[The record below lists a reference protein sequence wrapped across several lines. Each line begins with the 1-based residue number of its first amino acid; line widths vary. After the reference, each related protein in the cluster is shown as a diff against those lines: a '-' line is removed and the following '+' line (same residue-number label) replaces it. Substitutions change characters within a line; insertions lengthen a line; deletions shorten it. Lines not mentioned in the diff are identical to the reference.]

1 MKPPSK
7 LFLRTAATI
16 VFTLAVVPPGYC
28 QTERE
33 REREANDRDL
43 ERRSW
48 NLKLLSLSAAK
59 TKNKRPRPEQALE
72 QLQEDFTRLQIVNR
86 SLGRA
91 VIGTSAL
98 DLKFVSKSLS
108 DIKKRAE
115 RLNTNLALPAPET
128 PSGLPAE
135 EPVTRQSQLKSS
147 LLRLVELVFSFVD
160 NPFFKEASV
169 VDTQQTSKARR
180 DLEDIIEL
188 SKRLKN
194 DSEKLDTAGR
204 GRVP

>member
-16 VFTLAVVPPGYC
+16 VFTLAVVLPGYC

-91 VIGTSAL
+91 VIGTSGL

-115 RLNTNLALPAPET
+115 RLNTNLALPEPET

-135 EPVTRQSQLKSS
+135 GPVTRQSQLKSS

-160 NPFFKEASV
+160 NPFFREASV
-169 VDTQQTSKARR
+169 VDTQQTRKARR

-188 SKRLKN
+188 SKRLKQE
-194 DSEKLDTAGR
+194 SEKLDKAAR
-204 GRVP
+204 ERVP